1 MDTVLLACCQQRQW
15 RMAMAYH
22 GDLED
27 HLSIESLEVMI
38 TACEGQHVHHV
49 ACKLLINLQ
58 QSSQIR
64 ELESLEHQK
73 VEGVE
78 ALKKGKG
85 QRKKIYGDCPQKF
98 FQECSS

>member
-1 MDTVLLACCQQRQW
+1 
-15 RMAMAYH
+15 MAMAYH

-27 HLSIESLEVMI
+27 HISMESLEVMI

-49 ACKLLINLQ
+49 ARKLLMNLQ

-73 VEGVE
+73 VEGL
-78 ALKKGKG
+78 AKGAAETDAKHYE
-85 QRKKIYGDCPQKF
+85 YGDYMQKF